1 MWQILKRPGIFLL
14 FSLVAVPYLS
24 SQPAGSPP
32 KTASKK
38 AIFWKA
44 TSPTSTVWLLGS
56 IHLGSKDMYPLPK
69 EIEDAFAASSA
80 LMVEADIRHMDM
92 SKAQATV
99 MAKGLY
105 PAGDNLWNHVTPET
119 RQKVEKFAAQFGL
132 PLQNV
137 LTLKPWVVALTMS
150 TLPLVKAGLDP
161 KLGID
166 MYFLEKAGQK
176 RIVEIESTDWQIDLL
191 SGFSDDLQE
200 KFLAA
205 AAEEGLDMTANLKRL
220 QAAWSSGDADALDA
234 ITQES
239 THTPEQITR
248 ALLQDRNPHMA
259 DAAVEYLKG
268 KETAFLVVGAAHM
281 VGKDGIVSLLK
292 KRGYQ
297 VEQVALKN

>member
-1 MWQILKRPGIFLL
+1 MRQILKRPGLL
-14 FSLVAVPYLS
+14 FFVSLLASPYLAA
-24 SQPAGSPP
+24 QPAAPPP
-32 KTASKK
+32 KPPVKK

-56 IHLGSKDMYPLPK
+56 IHLGSKDMYPLAK
-69 EIEDAFAASSA
+69 EIEDAFAGSAA
-80 LMVEADIRHMDM
+80 LMVEADVRHMDM
-92 SKAQATV
+92 NKAQATV
-99 MAKGLY
+99 LSKGLY
-105 PAGDNLWNHVTPET
+105 APGDNLWNHVTPET

-132 PLQNV
+132 PLENV

-150 TLPLVKAGLDP
+150 TLPLMKAGLDP

-166 MYFLEKAGQK
+166 VYFLEKADKK

-191 SGFSDDLQE
+191 SGFSDELQE

-205 AAEEGLDMTANLKRL
+205 AAEEGLDMTKNLKRL
-220 QAAWSSGDADALDA
+220 QDAWNSGDADTLDA
-234 ITQES
+234 ITREA
-239 THTPEQITR
+239 THTPEQIRR
-248 ALLQDRNPHMA
+248 ALLQDRNPRMA

-281 VGKDGIVSLLK
+281 VGKDGIVSILK